1 MKSLRTVF
9 SMLVLVLSFS
19 AAAVAADDIEERS
32 KMFIANV
39 FSGKYEDAAAM
50 ISNSSSLKAVDNLAD
65 FGIGLRAALGDYK
78 RTSKVDV
85 RETRSTTT
93 VVLMCDFENGQAKVT
108 ITYNETGRITA
119 VSFKPVVSQAAS
131 K

>member
-1 MKSLRTVF
+1 MKSLRTIF
-9 SMLVLVLSFS
+9 SMLVLALSFS

-32 KMFIANV
+32 KMFLANV
-39 FSGKYEDAAAM
+39 FSGKYEEAAAM
-50 ISNSSSLKAVDNLAD
+50 MSNSSSLKAVDNLAD
-65 FGIGLRAALGDYK
+65 FGMGLRAALGDYK

-85 RETRSTTT
+85 RETRSATT
-93 VVLMCDFENGQAKVT
+93 VVLICDFENGQAKVT

-119 VSFKPVVSQAAS
+119 VSFKPVMSQAAS

>member
-1 MKSLRTVF
+1 MKSFRTVF
-9 SMLVLVLSFS
+9 TALVLALSFS
-19 AAAVAADDIEERS
+19 AVAVAADDLEERS
-32 KMFIANV
+32 KTFLANV

-50 ISNSSSLKAVDNLAD
+50 ISSSSSLKAVDNLAD

-78 RTSKVDV
+78 GTSKVDV
-85 RETRSTTT
+85 RETRNATT
-93 VVLMCDFENGQAKVT
+93 VVLICDFEHGQSKVT

-119 VSFKPVVSQAAS
+119 VSFKPVASQAAS

>member
-1 MKSLRTVF
+1 
-9 SMLVLVLSFS
+9 FS

-32 KMFIANV
+32 KMFLANV
-39 FSGKYEDAAAM
+39 FSGKYEEAAAM
-50 ISNSSSLKAVDNLAD
+50 MSNSSSLKAVDNLAD
-65 FGIGLRAALGDYK
+65 FGMGLRAALGDYK

-85 RETRSTTT
+85 RETRSATT
-93 VVLMCDFENGQAKVT
+93 VVLICDFENGQAKVT

-119 VSFKPVVSQAAS
+119 VSFKPVMSQAAS

>member
-9 SMLVLVLSFS
+9 SMLVLALSFS
-19 AAAVAADDIEERS
+19 AAAIAADDIEERS
-32 KMFIANV
+32 KMFLANV

-78 RTSKVDV
+78 GTSKVDV

-93 VVLMCDFENGQAKVT
+93 VVLMCDFEKGQAKVT

-119 VSFKPVVSQAAS
+119 VSFKPVMSQAAS